1 MLDTRKIGSYIS
13 KLRKEKDW
21 TQMELADRL
30 NVSHQ
35 AVSKWERGE
44 SLPDIGTL
52 MQIGQV
58 FGVSVDALMNGGTNQ
73 ESSTYIHNLGRIMTG
88 FTENRREEVAE
99 IINTGEVDI
108 EGLIEV
114 APLLKASELAE
125 VTERVDKRLFNQD
138 LIMRLAPFV
147 ETELLDGLVTG
158 ALEESV
164 DMKFVLSLAPFLSRD
179 ALRD

>member
-1 MLDTRKIGSYIS
+1 MLDTLKVGSFIS

-21 TQMELADRL
+21 TQMGLADRL

-35 AVSKWERGE
+35 AVSKWERGD

-52 MQIGQV
+52 MQIGQI
-58 FGVSVDALMNGGTNQ
+58 FGVSIDELMNGGADK

-88 FTENRREEVAE
+88 FTENRRDEVAKM
-99 IINTGEVDI
+99 INTGEADM

-125 VTERVDKRLFNQD
+125 VTGRVDKRLFNQD
-138 LIMRLAPFV
+138 LVVRLAPFV
-147 ETELLDGLVTG
+147 ETELLDGLVTE
-158 ALEESV
+158 AMEDNV
-164 DMKFVLSLAPFLSRD
+164 DMKFVQRLAPFVSRE
-179 ALRD
+179 ALRR